1 MPSIHQITSRRSR
14 RYDPRWLI
22 AQPGGDR
29 SEELQLRLGF
39 RARRSVTRGALG
51 GRNFEFW
58 LEVLHTPDIG
68 LSGGPLWC
76 ASPSPALL
84 SAFDPHHP
92 HAPGSRES

>member
-1 MPSIHQITSRRSR
+1 MLVMQLGDPVAN
-14 RYDPRWLI
+14 DPRWLI
-22 AQPGGDR
+22 AQPGG

-58 LEVLHTPDIG
+58 LEVLQTPDIA
-68 LSGGPLWC
+68 LNGGPLWY

-84 SAFDPHHP
+84 SASDPHPP
-92 HAPGSRES
+92 HAPGSHER